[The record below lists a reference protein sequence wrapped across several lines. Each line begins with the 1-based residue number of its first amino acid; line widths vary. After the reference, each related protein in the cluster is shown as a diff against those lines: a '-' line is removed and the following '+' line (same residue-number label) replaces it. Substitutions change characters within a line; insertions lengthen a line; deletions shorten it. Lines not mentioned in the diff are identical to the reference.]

1 MENKYSK
8 NSFIKK
14 KMTKVGVLSDTH
26 GRVAKEVLDFFKDV
40 DIILHAGD
48 IGSIEVLD
56 TLRKEKKLVAVY
68 GNCDNKYLDDEVKG
82 IISFKIENVKLL
94 MTHIG
99 GYPKHYNKDIVPYF
113 VSEKPDIFICGHS
126 HILKIMYDKDWNF
139 LLINPGACGYQGFHL
154 VCTLVRFVIDG
165 KEIKDLEVMDFN
177 KF

>member
-8 NSFIKK
+8 NSNKKK

-68 GNCDNKYLDDEVKG
+68 GNCDNK
-82 IISFKIENVKLL
+82 
-94 MTHIG
+94 
-99 GYPKHYNKDIVPYF
+99 
-113 VSEKPDIFICGHS
+113 
-126 HILKIMYDKDWNF
+126 
-139 LLINPGACGYQGFHL
+139 
-154 VCTLVRFVIDG
+154 
-165 KEIKDLEVMDFN
+165 
-177 KF
+177 